1 MKKWL
6 DDLYAILLKRGF
18 KTLDNSLK
26 NYDKINEYVNN
37 HDDVELANEITI
49 VPNGTYEISV
59 TNSIFSYNEY
69 YLLYSKVVGTGSH
82 YIFCFFGVTN
92 VYNNNFFNVHS
103 NSNGLSI
110 TINSDLD
117 KIIIT
122 NTTSSNRSINI
133 YAKKIS

>member
-69 YLLYSKVVGTGSH
+69 FLLDSKVVGTGSH
-82 YIFCFFGVTN
+82 YIYGVFGVTN
-92 VYNNNFFNVHS
+92 VYSNNFFKVYS
-103 NSNGLSI
+103 NSNGFSI
-110 TINSDLD
+110 TINSDFD

-122 NTTSSNRSINI
+122 NTTSSNRTINI
-133 YAKKIS
+133 YVKNI